1 MQNLQGKVA
10 VVTGAASG
18 IGLAMAHRFA
28 RAGMKLALSDIEGDA
43 LDEAA
48 GRLRET
54 GCEVATQV
62 ADVSDAA
69 AIEALRDLTLDVF
82 GGVHVLCNNAGV
94 GGGAGPLW
102 TLTQKDWDFTL
113 GPNLHGVI
121 HGIRIFGPILVDQN
135 EGHIVNTASMAGL
148 VALGNMGPY
157 NVTKYG
163 VVALSETL
171 FEDLRNANSDVGV
184 SVLCPA
190 FVKTRIWDS
199 ERNRPE
205 ALKNE
210 TPDGEATHER
220 ASLLRAVIESGLD
233 PAIVAD
239 AVHDAILEKK
249 LYVLTHAATRRY
261 VEKRMRHI
269 IEGTNPTPPGED
281 LGSLQTAE

>member
-1 MQNLQGKVA
+1 MQHLEGRVA

-18 IGLAMAHRFA
+18 IGLALARRLA
-28 RAGMKLALSDIEGDA
+28 RAGMKLALADIDGDA
-43 LDEAA
+43 LEAA
-48 GRLRET
+48 ARPLRAA
-54 GCEVATQV
+54 GSEVATRV
-62 ADVSDAA
+62 TDVSDASA
-69 AIEALRDLTLDVF
+69 VEALRDLTLDTF
-82 GGVHVLCNNAGV
+82 GGVHVVCNNAGV

-102 TLTQKDWDFTL
+102 TLTQKDWDYTL

-121 HGIRIFGPILVDQN
+121 HGIRLFAPILVGQD

-190 FVKTRIWDS
+190 FVRTRIWDS
-199 ERNRPE
+199 ARNRPA
-205 ALKNE
+205 ALRNA
-210 TPDGEATHER
+210 PDEGEVDVER
-220 ASLLRAVIESGLD
+220 IRMLRTVIEGGLD
-233 PAIVAD
+233 PSVVAD

-249 LYVLTHAATRRY
+249 LYILTHAATARY

-269 IEGTNPTPPGED
+269 IEGTNPTPPGEN
-281 LGSLQTAE
+281 LGSLQAAE

>member
-1 MQNLQGKVA
+1 MQHLEGRVA

-18 IGLAMAHRFA
+18 IGLAMARRLA
-28 RAGMKLALSDIEGDA
+28 RAGMKLALADIEGDA
-43 LDEAA
+43 LEAA
-48 GRLRET
+48 ARPLREA
-54 GCEVATQV
+54 GGEVATRV
-62 ADVSDAA
+62 TDVSDASA
-69 AIEALRDLTLDVF
+69 VEALRDLTLDTF
-82 GGVHVLCNNAGV
+82 GGVHVVCNNAGV

-102 TLTQKDWDFTL
+102 TLTQKDWDYTF
-113 GPNLHGVI
+113 GANLHGVI
-121 HGIRIFGPILVDQN
+121 HGIRLFAPLLVEQN

-171 FEDLRNANSDVGV
+171 FEDLRNADSDVGV

-190 FVKTRIWDS
+190 FVRTQIWDS
-199 ERNRPE
+199 ARNRPE
-205 ALKNE
+205 ALRNDSGDRE
-210 TPDGEATHER
+210 VDAER
-220 ASLLRAVIESGLD
+220 TRMLRAVIEGGLD
-233 PAIVAD
+233 PSVVAD

-249 LYVLTHAATRRY
+249 LYILTHAATGRY
-261 VEKRMRHI
+261 VERRMRHI